1 VNGRGAAAAGA
12 AILALLAGCT
22 TSTPVVAHRTTP
34 TAGVAVGPNSSAGPN
49 SPPGPGADGLGD
61 PYYPKAG
68 NGGYDVANYDLDLKY
83 DPATGKLTGSERITA
98 TATANLNRFNLDLKA
113 LTVESVTIDGVA
125 ATAKPEGDEL
135 VVTPARNLATGTRFV
150 TAIRYGGI
158 PQSYKD
164 SLGEIGFLKTD
175 DGAVAI
181 GEPEVAA
188 SWFPVNDH
196 PRDKAT
202 YAVKITAPDG
212 LTAMSNGVLKGKQSA
227 AGWTTWS
234 WQEDSPMVS
243 YLATVVIGNYRVQQS
258 THAGKPVFLA
268 VNSALDSQ
276 ADAQL
281 ARTPEVVDFL
291 ESKFGPYPFNAMGGI
306 VINDKRVRFALENQ
320 TRPVYTGSFFGSGK
334 DATWALVHELAHQW
348 YGDSVSINEWK
359 DIWLNEGFATYA
371 EWLWTEKS
379 GGQSVQKSF
388 DTQYANFESPMW
400 GIPPGNP
407 GKPNLFSISVYT
419 RGAMALHVLRMNV
432 GDDAFFKILRTWASE
447 KANGNATTREFIALA
462 ERISGKPLGQVF
474 DEWLYGTVRPAHP

>member
-1 VNGRGAAAAGA
+1 MNGRAAAAAGA
-12 AILALLAGCT
+12 AVVALLAGCT
-22 TSTPVVAHRTTP
+22 TTTTPVLGHRATP
-34 TAGVAVGPNSSAGPN
+34 TAGVVAGPNSSF
-49 SPPGPGADGLGD
+49 GPGADGLGD

-68 NGGYDVANYDLDLKY
+68 NGGYHVVNYDLDLRY

-98 TATANLNRFNLDLKA
+98 TATANLTQFDLDLKA
-113 LTVESVTIDGVA
+113 LTVESVTIDDVA
-125 ATAKPEGDEL
+125 ATAKSDGGKL
-135 VVTPARNLATGTRFV
+135 VVTPAKNIAIGTRFV
-150 TAIRYGGI
+150 ATIRYGGV
-158 PQSYKD
+158 PQSYQED
-164 SLGEIGFLKTD
+164 RHGEVGFLRTD

-181 GEPEVAA
+181 GEPQVAA

-234 WQEDSPMVS
+234 WQENSPMVP
-243 YLATVVIGNYRVQQS
+243 YLATVVIGKFRVQQS

-291 ESKFGPYPFNAMGGI
+291 ESQFGPYPFDAMGGI
-306 VINDKRVRFALENQ
+306 VIADKRVRFAMENQ
-320 TRPVYTGSFFGSGK
+320 TRPIYSGSFFDPGK
-334 DATWALVHELAHQW
+334 DATWSLVHELAHQW

-388 DTQYANFESPMW
+388 DSQYANFESPMW
-400 GIPPGNP
+400 AIPPGNP
-407 GKPNLFSISVYT
+407 GKANLLSISVYN
-419 RGAMALHVLRMNV
+419 RGAMTLHVLRLNV